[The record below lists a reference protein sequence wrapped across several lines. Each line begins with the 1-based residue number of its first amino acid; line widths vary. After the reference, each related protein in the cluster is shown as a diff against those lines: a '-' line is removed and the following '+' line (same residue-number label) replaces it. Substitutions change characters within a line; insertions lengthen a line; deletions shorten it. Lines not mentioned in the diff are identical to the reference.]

1 MATNSSVKKIITI
14 EVQGNQ
20 AKASI
25 DGVTMSTKQLNT
37 ELERLSKVGGKAPA
51 GGTTGATGGATATV
65 LELGRTISDSNYGIR
80 GMANNLSQLVSN
92 LVFTTRAAGGLAAG
106 LKSIWSAMMGPL
118 GLVLAGQ
125 AVIAM
130 LERFSMQSDNT
141 KDSVDA
147 LEKEVKDLNKTLKDE
162 IRILRLYEDAIM
174 DTNTTLEERLG
185 IVKGLSVLDKDLAKQ
200 LRKANGDR
208 EKEARILKEVIFQK
222 ELELKIAEKKAQIDE
237 ILARIQQIRNNE
249 TFTEAQITGL
259 VADQQSD
266 LNRVFSQYLLL
277 LKDINI
283 EEEKRTTKTRDKK
296 GKPPVFG
303 DAIFDVDAL
312 MEGYDESR
320 TLEFDLRRR
329 YLDSRALFY
338 DEARIQ
344 ASESNNRILEDEI
357 AHREKMLIQTEVGS
371 LERIQA
377 ENELAMMRMDL
388 QDQEFEHEMLLL
400 DLKMQAQM
408 EYVGFVTGIG
418 DVLAGLGKRSEELAT
433 LSLVVQKGAAIAE
446 VVIAASQS
454 IAARMAAHA
463 LIPPFITMPMGI
475 SIPNPVKAIDAAAM
489 GKDITM
495 TKVGAGISI
504 AAILATAIKGGK
516 RSITSGGGRAGGA
529 EGAGGGRT
537 FDFNLVGSTGTNQLA
552 EAVGAQFQE
561 PIQAFV
567 VSSQVTSQQELDLE
581 ISTGASLGG

>member
-147 LEKEVKDLNKTLKDE
+147 LEKEVKELNETLKDE
-162 IRILRLYEDAIM
+162 IKILRLYEDAIM
-174 DTNTTLEERLG
+174 DSNTTLEERLG

-249 TFTEAQITGL
+249 TFTEAQTTAL
-259 VADQQSD
+259 VADQQRD

-283 EEEKRTTKTRDKK
+283 EEETQDKK
-296 GKPPVFG
+296 GKPPVFK

-312 MEGYDESR
+312 MEGYDEAK
-320 TLEFDLRRR
+320 TMEFDLRRR
-329 YLDSRALFY
+329 YLESRALFF

-344 ASESNNRILEDEI
+344 ASEANNKVLEDEI
-357 AHREKMLIQTEVGS
+357 AHREKMLLNTDMGS
-371 LERIQA
+371 IERIEA
-377 ENELAMMRMDL
+377 ENELSIMRMDL
-388 QDQEFEHEMLLL
+388 KDQELEHEIMIIE
-400 DLKMQAQM
+400 ARRNINM
-408 EYVGFVTGIG
+408 EYVSFMNGIG
-418 DVLAGLGKRSEELAT
+418 RALASASQKGSA
-433 LSLVVQKGAAIAE
+433 LSTAALIIQKGAAIASI
-446 VVIAASQS
+446 VVEAQRSIAEATSATGAANQKVADFYAPMGFAGIAPMAAQIAANSS
-454 IAARMAAHA
+454 MLAANNAR
-463 LIPPFITMPMGI
+463 
-475 SIPNPVKAIDAAAM
+475 
-489 GKDITM
+489 
-495 TKVGAGISI
+495 TKIGAGISI
-504 AAILATAIKGGK
+504 ANILATTIGGNKNIKG
-516 RSITSGGGRAGGA
+516 TSSSTAGAVG
-529 EGAGGGRT
+529 GGGRT
-537 FDFNLVGSTGTNQLA
+537 FDFNLVGTTGTNQLA

-561 PIQAFV
+561 PIQAYV
-567 VSSQVTSQQELDLE
+567 VSSQITSQQELDLE
-581 ISTGASLGG
+581 ISTGASLGD